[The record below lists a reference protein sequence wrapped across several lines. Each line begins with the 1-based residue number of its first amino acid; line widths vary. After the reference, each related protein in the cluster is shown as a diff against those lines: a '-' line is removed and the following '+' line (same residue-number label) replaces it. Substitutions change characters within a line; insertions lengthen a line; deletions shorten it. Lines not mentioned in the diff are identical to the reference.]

1 MIGYLALARE
11 TFDVDFA
18 ESKFS
23 EAKNLLKSI
32 TSEAL
37 GFNQLVTNDDI
48 AKKAL
53 DFFAKNECDKIFL
66 FQTTFTDAKF
76 ILNFAQDVKKP
87 ICIVSFPEP
96 RTGGRLRLN
105 SICGLNL
112 GMHSLIKNNISPEF
126 IIMEEDSKAN
136 KLSFSQFIESNNNS
150 VKTSWKKATTDRN
163 QSNFTDTVDRQKIG
177 VIGTR
182 PEGFYTCDYDSVEVK
197 DKLNVSLIDIDL
209 DDLFEESRN

>member
-37 GFNQLVTNDDI
+37 GFNQLITNNDI

-53 DFFAKNECDKIFL
+53 DFFGKNECDKIFL

-126 IIMEEDSKAN
+126 IIMEIA
-136 KLSFSQFIESNNNS
+136 KLINYRFLSSL
-150 VKTSWKKATTDRN
+150 K
-163 QSNFTDTVDRQKIG
+163 
-177 VIGTR
+177 VI
-182 PEGFYTCDYDSVEVK
+182 
-197 DKLNVSLIDIDL
+197 IA
-209 DDLFEESRN
+209 

>member
-37 GFNQLVTNDDI
+37 GFNQLITNNDI

-112 GMHSLIKNNISPEF
+112 GTVSYTHLTLPTILI
-126 IIMEEDSKAN
+126 
-136 KLSFSQFIESNNNS
+136 
-150 VKTSWKKATTDRN
+150 V
-163 QSNFTDTVDRQKIG
+163 
-177 VIGTR
+177 
-182 PEGFYTCDYDSVEVK
+182 
-197 DKLNVSLIDIDL
+197 
-209 DDLFEESRN
+209 